1 MLECGPDFF
10 TFSIYLAGN
19 IDIPLGTNLYKWVWK
34 LRKDYMDLQDGK
46 QVHLKLEH
54 VVALTSL
61 GVTMTFARS
70 RHKTLQEK
78 VDDYVAF
85 VKKHGRQPHQHSKD
99 DEEGRL
105 GRLAIAWRQM
115 YKKAEQGIT
124 KHPKLGH
131 CVIPQ
136 ELIDVLTEVGFR
148 WKSKDFKN
156 PRVLDNATWDEK
168 FERLKDYKEKHGHC
182 EPPIRHPTLGSFV
195 FEQRRQYK
203 YMNAGLKSNL
213 TLERFRKLSELGSR
227 FKVAEKGHP
236 RTRYSL
242 DGSSGYGS
250 SASEHDDFGEDVQEH
265 SRHHVAGRPTNVAAY
280 HDHFAHDPTGTRNQP
295 NGDVSPMRW
304 PAGPKSPRYSG
315 QF

>member
-1 MLECGPDFF
+1 MPQ
-10 TFSIYLAGN
+10 S
-19 IDIPLGTNLYKWVWK
+19 TNLSKWLWK
-34 LRKDYMDLQDGK
+34 QRKDYMDLQDGK

-61 GVTMTFARS
+61 GVTMTFSRS
-70 RHKTLQEK
+70 RHKTLPEK

-85 VKKHGRQPHQHSKD
+85 VNKHGRQPHQHSKD
-99 DEEGRL
+99 DDEGRL

-136 ELIDVLTEVGFR
+136 EQIDALTEVGFR
-148 WKSKDFKN
+148 WKSKAFKT
-156 PRVLDNATWDEK
+156 PRKLDNASWDEK
-168 FERLKDYKEKHGHC
+168 FERLRSYKEKHGHC

-213 TLERFRKLSELGSR
+213 TLERFRKLSELGFR
-227 FKVAEKGHP
+227 FKVAEKGHS
-236 RTRYSL
+236 RTRYTD
-242 DGSSGYGS
+242 DGSSGYDSTSDHGDYGNVAQARQDQQHQQQYPPS
-250 SASEHDDFGEDVQEH
+250 HHAAS
-265 SRHHVAGRPTNVAAY
+265 RPANVAGY
-280 HDHFAHDPTGTRNQP
+280 FDHDPTGIRNQT
-295 NGDVSPMRW
+295 NDEISPMQW
-304 PAGPKSPRYSG
+304 PMGQKTPRFSG
-315 QF
+315 HF